1 MSRFYFKVGL
11 VMVSSLFLFACGGK
25 KKEDPTNATVPVNLY
40 KVQPEHVTF
49 YDQYPATV
57 VAMMQVDIHPEV
69 EGYVTGIFFTEGQHV
84 KKGQKLYTIDDAKY
98 RATYDQAEAGLRSA
112 YSNLDRAQ
120 KDADRYIYL
129 DKHDAVAKQLLDHA
143 LTSLQMAKDSI
154 TSAKQT
160 LARAKTDLD
169 YAVIRAPFD
178 GTIGISQ
185 VKIGNTVTIGTTVL
199 NTISSD
205 DPMAVDFVINEKQIP
220 RFVKLQQ
227 QRHNPVDSLFTLMMP
242 NNVLYGQLGEIYVID
257 RGVDPQTGT
266 IRVRLKF
273 PNPDFMLR
281 AGMSCMARVHNEDTA
296 LQLVIPSKATV
307 EQMGEY
313 FVYIAKDT
321 LIASADTTKKEKEKG
336 ADEEKGPS
344 LHAIQV
350 KVVLG
355 QTIAD
360 KVIVKS
366 GLKTG
371 DSVITDGVQKLHDG
385 SPITTANNAGPAAQG
400 KGK

>member
-1 MSRFYFKVGL
+1 MNRFYFKIAL
-11 VMVSSLFLFACGGK
+11 VMACSLFLFACGGK
-25 KKEDPTNATVPVNLY
+25 KKEEPNPANVPVPVNLY
-40 KVQPEHVTF
+40 AVQLQHVSY

-69 EGYVTGIFFTEGQHV
+69 EGYVTGIFFSEGQLV

-98 RATYDQAEAGLRSA
+98 RATYAQAEAGLRSA

-169 YAVIRAPFD
+169 YSVIRAPFD

-185 VKIGNTVTIGTTVL
+185 VKLGNTVTIGSTIL
-199 NTISSD
+199 NTISTNN
-205 DPMAVDFVINEKQIP
+205 PMAADIVINEKQIP
-220 RFVKLQQ
+220 RFIQLQK
-227 QRHNPVDSLFTLMMP
+227 QRHNPVDSLITLMMP
-242 NNVLYGQLGEIYVID
+242 DNTLYGQLGEIYVID

-266 IRVRLKF
+266 IKVRLKF
-273 PNPDFMLR
+273 PNPVFLLR
-281 AGMSCMARVHNEDTA
+281 SGMSCMIRVHNDDTA
-296 LQLVIPSKATV
+296 MQLVIPYKATV

-313 FVYIAKDT
+313 FVYVAKDT
-321 LIASADTTKKEKEKG
+321 LIASADAAGKQKEG
-336 ADEEKGPS
+336 QSQTPS
-344 LHAIQV
+344 LHVVQV
-350 KVVLG
+350 KVTLG

-360 KVIVKS
+360 KVIVKT

-371 DSVITDGVQKLHDG
+371 DSIVIDGVQKLHDG
-385 SPITTANNAGPAAQG
+385 SPITTANAMGPAAQG